1 MICKAITELNEYNAL
16 VIPVEEGKGIVTEL
30 PAAVNEAV
38 SLAAEGFVG
47 KKSETKVLT
56 MPVEGKLVSVIL
68 IGLGDGSGHPK
79 NRFTAFAVAMQE
91 CKKVKAEKVTVLM
104 DNAPNLCKCPN
115 VKMKAVEAF
124 HLANYS
130 FN

>member
-124 HLANYS
+124 HMANYS